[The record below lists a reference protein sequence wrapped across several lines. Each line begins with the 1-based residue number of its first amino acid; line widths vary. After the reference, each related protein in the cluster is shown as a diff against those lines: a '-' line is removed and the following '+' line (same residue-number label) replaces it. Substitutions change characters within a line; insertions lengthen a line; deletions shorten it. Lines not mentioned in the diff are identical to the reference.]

1 MSLIKNFFNKPKFAM
16 LISFTNIVYID
27 NENNDTCISSVLEE
41 QFVVRVD
48 SSIFQLLYPR

>member
-1 MSLIKNFFNKPKFAM
+1 M